1 MSFVVPVVVDNAEG
15 WGPVGQPDNLFDAPF
30 APFNKSDK
38 LGKAADWLQ
47 TNRPYKHQYY
57 NQGKG
62 ANSAFDYKQVVD
74 LVSFRLV

>member
-47 TNRPYKHQYY
+47 TNRPCIISRLTLRQAPILQSR
-57 NQGKG
+57 QGC
-62 ANSAFDYKQVVD
+62 Q
-74 LVSFRLV
+74 LRFRLQTGG